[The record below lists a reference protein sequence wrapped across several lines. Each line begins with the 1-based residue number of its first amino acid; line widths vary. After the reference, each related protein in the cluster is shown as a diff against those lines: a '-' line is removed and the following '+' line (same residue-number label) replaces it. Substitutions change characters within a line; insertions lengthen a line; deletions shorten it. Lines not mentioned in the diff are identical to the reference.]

1 MKKLNQK
8 IAIIG
13 CGNIGRSIAEG
24 LNQSDIIKSQNV
36 YLTRRDTERLK
47 DLAEKG
53 FNVTHDNK
61 KAVKEADI
69 IIIGLLPQLIDEV
82 LTEIKDVINPQ
93 KHSLLSVV
101 SGVEI
106 DRIKKLTSN
115 DLPVVRVMPNTAIA
129 IRESMTCLSADDRDA
144 DSLETAKIIF
154 DQLGKTVVIHED
166 LMVPAT
172 SLVACGVA
180 FFLRSIRAASQGG
193 IEIGFHADEAIFMA
207 AQTAKGAASL
217 LLDKNTHPE
226 REVDKVTTPRGLTIS
241 GLNEMEHNGFSSAMI
256 KGIVTASERA
266 KTIYKKDG

>member
-1 MKKLNQK
+1 MKKIEKK

-24 LNQSDIIKSQNV
+24 LYESKIVDVSNV
-36 YLTRRDTERLK
+36 YLTRRNTTRLS

-53 FNVTHDNK
+53 FKVTEDNRE
-61 KAVKEADI
+61 AVKNADI
-69 IIIGLLPQLIDEV
+69 LIIGLLPQLVDEV
-82 LTEIKDVINPQ
+82 LSEIKEDIDPA
-93 KHSLLSVV
+93 KHWLLSVV

-106 DRIKKLTSN
+106 DSLKKMTYPE
-115 DLPVVRVMPNTAIA
+115 LPVVRVMPNTAIA
-129 IRESMTCLSADDRDA
+129 IRESMTCLSAG
-144 DSLETAKIIF
+144 DSDTEALETAKLIF
-154 DQLGKTVVIHED
+154 DQLGKTLVILED

-207 AQTAKGAASL
+207 AQTAKGAAGL
-217 LLDKNTHPE
+217 LLDKETHPE

-256 KGIVTASERA
+256 KGIVTASEKA
-266 KTIYKKDG
+266 KTIYKKES